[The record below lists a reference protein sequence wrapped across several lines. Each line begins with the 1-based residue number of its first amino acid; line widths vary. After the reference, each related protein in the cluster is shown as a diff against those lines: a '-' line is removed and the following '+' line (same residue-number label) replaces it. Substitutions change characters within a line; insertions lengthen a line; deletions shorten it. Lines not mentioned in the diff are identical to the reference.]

1 MQFHD
6 SHGLHAAEAV
16 KIFREVELEPVLSFQ
31 PFMILEGTLY
41 ATKGER

>member
-6 SHGLHAAEAV
+6 SRGQHTAEAV
-16 KIFREVELEPVLSFQ
+16 KIFREVKLVPILSFQ
-31 PFMILEGTLY
+31 PFMIVEGTLY